1 MTLPEWL
8 VPLPDAA
15 QQRALDA
22 WAIETHGIPGLELME
37 RAGLALADACDGSI
51 TEGGI
56 AVVCGSGNN
65 GGDGFVAARL
75 LLERGR
81 DVRVLLLAE
90 ADTYKGDARANLERL
105 PSERVAAFTPEPLAA
120 AGLVVDALLGT
131 GFSGEPREPLSGAIA
146 AINAARDANGDLR
159 VVACDVP
166 SGVDASTGE
175 VLGEAVRADLTV
187 TFNAA
192 KPGLLIAPG
201 KRHAGR
207 VRVVDIGIP
216 DADQPVA
223 PNIGRIQPAVR
234 DQVPRRAAASNKFNV
249 GSVLVCGGSKGLTGA
264 PVMAATAAARAG
276 AGYVTVAVP
285 ASVSAIVAGKLLEI
299 MTVELPDDGDHGLKR
314 GTSRM
319 VVERAARAGA
329 LVLGPGLGRQPATVG
344 FARAVASYTK
354 VPLVLDADGLN
365 AHAEEDGLEQLKQ
378 REPHT
383 VLTPHAGELA
393 RLLHVQTSEVDA
405 GRLSAAREC
414 AQRSGA
420 IVVLKGDDT
429 IVAAPDGTAAISP
442 GEAPALATAG
452 TGDVLAGVV
461 GAFLAKGLDPFTAA
475 CAAVMIHVKA
485 GRIAAREVGEEGVI
499 ATDVIAALPRAL
511 ARPRSVPGQSRRPRQ
526 SPTATR
532 ARGED

>member
-1 MTLPEWL
+1 VITLPDWL
-8 VPLPDAA
+8 TPLPDAA

-22 WAIETHGIPGLELME
+22 WAIETLGIPGVELME
-37 RAGLALADACDGSI
+37 RAGAALADACAALVPDG
-51 TEGGI
+51 EI
-56 AVVCGSGNN
+56 AIVCGGGNN

-75 LLERGR
+75 LLEQGRG
-81 DVRVLLLAE
+81 VGVLLLTPRTAF
-90 ADTYKGDARANLERL
+90 TGDAKTNLERVRTEAVHDFAPDL
-105 PSERVAAFTPEPLAA
+105 LEGA
-120 AGLVVDALLGT
+120 AGVVDAMLGT
-131 GFSGEPREPLSGAIA
+131 GFSGEPREPISGAVA
-146 AINAARDANGDLR
+146 AINAARAANPDLT
-159 VVACDVP
+159 VIACDVP

-175 VLGEAVRADLTV
+175 VLSHAVQADRTI
-187 TFNAA
+187 TFHAA

-207 VRVVDIGIP
+207 VTVIDIGIP
-216 DADQPVA
+216 ATDQPVSA
-223 PNIGRIQPAVR
+223 TVGRIHPAVR
-234 DQVPRRAAASNKFNV
+234 DQVPRRAAASNKFSV
-249 GSVLVCGGSKGLTGA
+249 GSVLVCGGSRGLTGA
-264 PVMAATAAARAG
+264 PVMAAMAAARAG

-285 ASVSAIVAGKLLEI
+285 ASAAAIVAGKLLEI
-299 MTVELPDDGDHGLKR
+299 MTVELPDDGDSGLKR

-329 LVLGPGLGRQPATVG
+329 LVLGPGLGRQPATVA

-365 AHAEEDGLEQLKQ
+365 AHVEDDALEQLKQ
-378 REPHT
+378 RAAPT

-393 RLLHVQTSEVDA
+393 RLLHVQAAEVDA

-420 IVVLKGDDT
+420 NVVLKGDDT
-429 IVAAPDGTAAISP
+429 IVAAPDGTVAVSP
-442 GEAPALATAG
+442 GDAPALATAG
-452 TGDVLAGVV
+452 TGDVLGGVV

-499 ATDVIAALPRAL
+499 ASDVIAALPRAL
-511 ARPRSVPGQSRRPRQ
+511 ARPQRERASERTRRP
-526 SPTATR
+526 
-532 ARGED
+532 GGKG

>member
-1 MTLPEWL
+1 MTLPDWL
-8 VPLPDAA
+8 APLPDAA

-22 WAIETHGIPGLELME
+22 WAIETHGIAGLELME
-37 RAGLALADACDGSI
+37 RAGMGLADACDGFVADG
-51 TEGGI
+51 EI

-81 DVRVLLLAE
+81 DVRVLLLAD
-90 ADTYKGDARANLERL
+90 ADKYSGDAKSNLERL
-105 PSERVAAFTPEPLAA
+105 ASDRVAAFAPELLEAA
-120 AGLVVDALLGT
+120 VVVVDALLGT
-131 GFSGEPREPLSGAIA
+131 GFSGEPREPLTGAIA
-146 AINAARDANGDLR
+146 AINAARDTNHDLR

-187 TFNAA
+187 TFHAA

-207 VRVVDIGIP
+207 VRVIDIGIP
-216 DADQPVA
+216 EADQPVA
-223 PNIGRIQPAVR
+223 PTVGRIHPAVR

-264 PVMAATAAARAG
+264 PVMAALASARAG

-285 ASVSAIVAGKLLEI
+285 ASVGAIVAGKLLEI

-319 VVERAARAGA
+319 VVERSSRAGA
-329 LVLGPGLGRQPATVG
+329 LVLGPGLGRQPATIG

-365 AHAEEDGLEQLKQ
+365 AHVEEEGLEQLKS
-378 REPHT
+378 REAPT

-393 RLLHVQTSEVDA
+393 RLLHVQPPEVDA

-429 IVAAPDGTAAISP
+429 IVAAPDGTVAVSP
-442 GEAPALATAG
+442 GDAPALASAG
-452 TGDVLAGVV
+452 TGDVLAGII

-485 GRIAAREVGEEGVI
+485 GRIAARDVGEEGVI
-499 ATDVIAALPRAL
+499 ASDVIAALPKAL
-511 ARPRSVPGQSRRPRQ
+511 ARPRDLAPQRPRR
-526 SPTATR
+526 SHG
-532 ARGED
+532 RG